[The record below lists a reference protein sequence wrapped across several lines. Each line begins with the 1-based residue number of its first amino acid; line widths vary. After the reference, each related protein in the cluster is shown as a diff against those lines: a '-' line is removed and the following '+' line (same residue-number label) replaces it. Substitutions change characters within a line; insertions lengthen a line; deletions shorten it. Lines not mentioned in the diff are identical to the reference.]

1 VGLKRKSPA
10 SVNVKTKKAWRTEVE
25 VNKDEIAVAGMENR
39 FSNLDMGGLI
49 KVAQSSAICYCII
62 RY

>member
-1 VGLKRKSPA
+1 MGLKRKSPA
-10 SVNVKTKKAWRTEVE
+10 PVDAKTKKAWRTEVE
-25 VNKDEIAVAGMENR
+25 VGGDEIAVAGMENR

-49 KVAQSSAICYCII
+49 EVAQSSATCHCTI